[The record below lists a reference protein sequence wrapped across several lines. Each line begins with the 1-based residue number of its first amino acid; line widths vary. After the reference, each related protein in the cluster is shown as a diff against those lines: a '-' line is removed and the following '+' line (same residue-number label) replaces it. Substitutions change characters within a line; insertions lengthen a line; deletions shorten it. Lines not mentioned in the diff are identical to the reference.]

1 MTTSQSEAD
10 VIFNR
15 ANIALARS
23 QRLVASW
30 LPPKSDAELAEQTKS
45 EEELQ
50 IEEDEIF
57 TAVPEKLGLGAPLPK
72 ATEDGSWNRTELSS
86 NDKLR
91 QQLMGKG
98 YAKAMAAKQRQLQ
111 LQQNMNKR
119 PDQGKAGTKSSARTE
134 EADDDDDEEEGRSSL
149 GNKKRKVAATGA
161 EDGANEETVESKE
174 ASASA
179 SASAPVPGTESGRGK
194 KKKKTGSYLDELLSQ
209 RSKKKKK

>member
-1 MTTSQSEAD
+1 MTTPTNEAD

-30 LPPKSDAELAEQTKS
+30 LPPKSDEELAQQTKS

-50 IEEDEIF
+50 REEDEIF

-98 YAKAMAAKQRQLQ
+98 FAKAMAAKQRQLQ
-111 LQQNMNKR
+111 QNINRR
-119 PDQGKAGTKSSARTE
+119 PEQGKAGAKSSARTE
-134 EADDDDDEEEGRSSL
+134 NDGGDDDDDEEEGRSAL
-149 GNKKRKVAATGA
+149 GNKKRKVAATVV
-161 EDGANEETVESKE
+161 EDGANNEIAESKE
-174 ASASA
+174 SSASTSGA
-179 SASAPVPGTESGRGK
+179 ESGRGK
-194 KKKKTGSYLDELLSQ
+194 KKKKTGSYLDEVLSQ

>member
-1 MTTSQSEAD
+1 MTTPTNEAD

-30 LPPKSDAELAEQTKS
+30 LPPKSDEELAQQTKS

-50 IEEDEIF
+50 REEDEIF

-98 YAKAMAAKQRQLQ
+98 FAKAMAAKQRQLQ
-111 LQQNMNKR
+111 QNINRR
-119 PDQGKAGTKSSARTE
+119 PEQGKAGAKSSARTE
-134 EADDDDDEEEGRSSL
+134 NDGGDDDDDEEEGRSAL
-149 GNKKRKVAATGA
+149 GNKKRKVAATVV
-161 EDGANEETVESKE
+161 EDGANNEIAESKE
-174 ASASA
+174 SSAST
-179 SASAPVPGTESGRGK
+179 PGAESGRGK
-194 KKKKTGSYLDELLSQ
+194 KKKKTGSYLDEVLSQ

>member
-1 MTTSQSEAD
+1 MPTPTNEAD

-30 LPPKSDAELAEQTKS
+30 LPPKSDEELAQQTKS

-50 IEEDEIF
+50 REEDEIF

-98 YAKAMAAKQRQLQ
+98 FAKAMAAKQRQLQ
-111 LQQNMNKR
+111 QNINRR
-119 PDQGKAGTKSSARTE
+119 PEQGKAGAKSSARTE
-134 EADDDDDEEEGRSSL
+134 DDGGDDDDDEEEGRSAL
-149 GNKKRKVAATGA
+149 GNKKRKVAATVV
-161 EDGANEETVESKE
+161 EDGANNEIAESKE
-174 ASASA
+174 SSAST
-179 SASAPVPGTESGRGK
+179 PGAESGRGK
-194 KKKKTGSYLDELLSQ
+194 KKKKTGSYLDEVLSQ

>member
-1 MTTSQSEAD
+1 MTAPTNEAD

-30 LPPKSDAELAEQTKS
+30 LPPKSDEELAQQTKS

-50 IEEDEIF
+50 REEDEIF

-98 YAKAMAAKQRQLQ
+98 FAKAMAAKQRQLQ
-111 LQQNMNKR
+111 QNINKR
-119 PDQGKAGTKSSARTE
+119 PEQGKAGAKSSARTE
-134 EADDDDDEEEGRSSL
+134 DDGGDDDDDEEEGRSAL
-149 GNKKRKVAATGA
+149 GNKKRKVAATVV
-161 EDGANEETVESKE
+161 EDGANNEIAESKE
-174 ASASA
+174 SSAST
-179 SASAPVPGTESGRGK
+179 PGAESGRGK
-194 KKKKTGSYLDELLSQ
+194 KKKKTGSYLDEVLSQ